1 MYVCARVHL
10 CVCVC
15 FRPLISRTSGLTGAG
30 ERGGRRRE
38 GEGGRRGERERGREG
53 HRERERTRE
62 RERAGQER
70 SGIDRDTAIS
80 STPAVLP
87 TSAVPVQAAVIS
99 VWSRFGPAANG
110 ANKERWSI
118 NGVKAVAEST
128 RLPTRTTGQ
137 LRHCFA
143 VIL

>member
-1 MYVCARVHL
+1 MQ
-10 CVCVC
+10 
-15 FRPLISRTSGLTGAG
+15 
-30 ERGGRRRE
+30 ERE
-38 GEGGRRGERERGREG
+38 GGGDERGREK
-53 HRERERTRE
+53 EREDERGTEKERGRE